1 MFAMAPLEHSRPTRL
16 LIAIAIIVVVAFI
29 AMGGAKL
36 MCRGSLRSCDY
47 FGESCP
53 NDTVCVDYGDGWKR
67 CSPSYCPWVRDCCEV
82 PVEVVQFRDKWWGKV
97 VVSVRNVVQKVMP

>member
-1 MFAMAPLEHSRPTRL
+1 MAPLEHSRLTRL
-16 LIAIAIIVVVAFI
+16 LIAIAAVLVVAFI
-29 AMGGAKL
+29 ALGGAKL

-67 CSPSYCPWVRDCCEV
+67 CSPSYCPWVRDCCTV
-82 PVEVVQFRDKWWGKV
+82 PPEFVAARDRWWNGALTW
-97 VVSVRNVVQKVMP
+97 VRGIAGSILP